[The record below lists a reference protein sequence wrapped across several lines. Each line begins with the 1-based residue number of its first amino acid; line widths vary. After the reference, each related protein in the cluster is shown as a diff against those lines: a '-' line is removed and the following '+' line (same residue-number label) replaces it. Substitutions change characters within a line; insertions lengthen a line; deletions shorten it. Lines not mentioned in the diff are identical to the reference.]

1 MTSLTV
7 TATQGGS
14 GNTNGI
20 VLDVR
25 VVTGAAAVQNGKTG
39 SSATITTPQLAI
51 TPNATGSWVYVSIDA
66 FGNASTLTANA
77 ATTLRENVDQSGN
90 PTTYGTG
97 RTTSTTTA
105 ATPVTVGASAPTG
118 YSADAVQLALA
129 EILAAPGATLAEDA
143 STPAVAYTTAAE
155 TVTTG
160 SFSPPPG
167 SLLVA
172 IVAPNSTGAAG
183 IQTITVSDS
192 SGLTWTPLVVISSS
206 GDSANGIWVAVVPP
220 APAVIP
226 ALPGPAWRHRFQHR
240 QVPGL
245 PPPVPPASGPLLY
258 PLQQP
263 AGLAQRAPGPFRAG
277 RAQGRQGTFSG
288 QGPRLTPLQQPV
300 ASRGS
305 APGPQ
310 RYGRA
315 AGNAG
320 APPPAIPPGYRL
332 FPSTYGPGSSVSY
345 GGVIVQGILF
355 EVTDPGMVLRGY
367 WFWRADSPQSASA
380 SFALWQATGFGT
392 GTLISNSSASTSTM
406 VAGQWNYVPLPGSLA
421 LTSGTAYKAVVGVSG
436 NFNDTTGQFDTGGP
450 YVGGITNGP
459 LTAFS
464 AVAGTGGTLPDVYGD
479 YQCTYDTSTSD
490 PTAVY
495 PASDSSSYN
504 AWIDVQVDF
513 AATPGPPLYPLR
525 RPVAARLPAPF
536 IRGTARNSRGVFSG
550 QGPRLTPLQQP
561 AGNRG
566 HTPGPQRT
574 GRAAGNA
581 GTYAPPPPT
590 SGPPL
595 TPLQQ
600 PCGNR
605 GRMPGP
611 ARYGRVQGISGGTF
625 SGHGPAVTPL
635 QCPAGIGYRA
645 PGPARTG
652 RAQGSP
658 GAPYTAT
665 PPQAAPPQA
674 QPGQTWLR
682 QHRRHQL
689 PMLPP
694 PGTAGP
700 RLYPLQQPVG
710 QNVRCTI
717 RPFFR
722 GGTGHATPLP
732 PKPLAGVF
740 LTWLF

>member
-320 APPPAIPPGYRL
+320 
-332 FPSTYGPGSSVSY
+332 
-345 GGVIVQGILF
+345 
-355 EVTDPGMVLRGY
+355 
-367 WFWRADSPQSASA
+367 
-380 SFALWQATGFGT
+380 
-392 GTLISNSSASTSTM
+392 
-406 VAGQWNYVPLPGSLA
+406 
-421 LTSGTAYKAVVGVSG
+421 
-436 NFNDTTGQFDTGGP
+436 
-450 YVGGITNGP
+450 
-459 LTAFS
+459 
-464 AVAGTGGTLPDVYGD
+464 
-479 YQCTYDTSTSD
+479 
-490 PTAVY
+490 
-495 PASDSSSYN
+495 
-504 AWIDVQVDF
+504 
-513 AATPGPPLYPLR
+513 
-525 RPVAARLPAPF
+525 
-536 IRGTARNSRGVFSG
+536 
-550 QGPRLTPLQQP
+550 
-561 AGNRG
+561 
-566 HTPGPQRT
+566 
-574 GRAAGNA
+574 
-581 GTYAPPPPT
+581 TYAPPPPT